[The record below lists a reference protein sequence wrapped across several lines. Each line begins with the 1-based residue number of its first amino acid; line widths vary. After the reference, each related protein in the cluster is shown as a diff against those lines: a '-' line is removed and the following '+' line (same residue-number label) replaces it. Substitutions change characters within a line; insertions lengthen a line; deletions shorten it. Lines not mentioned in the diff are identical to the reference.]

1 MTASQAEQG
10 QRLLARLQS
19 EMAAEAGM
27 RQQLL
32 SNQLQM
38 LAQIQMQDCNAA
50 PTQFDVSQIF
60 GRGAKNLQSE
70 NMAEVLKE
78 KIEEVENLFQVKE
91 EKMKENY
98 EDTIRNLED
107 RLEREQDRHRELSRK
122 QIEEKE
128 AMLEN
133 HKGEIQKLVQDG
145 KEVQE
150 ALKDEYVS
158 AIQKL
163 KELRKIE
170 QESVHEI
177 TSSASKLSEI
187 TDKVELN
194 SKVMSDMQS
203 KVDERRTEEIRR
215 KERSLEEKERDL
227 VALQED
233 LEKVKEQNEEEQR
246 RKSESLAKLESEL
259 RIREAEQMAESKY
272 LEKAKAEFHLEKSSF
287 DESKNTLLASVEDEK
302 ERCQE
307 KVKKTLEEVEAEKQ
321 SLEELKREVQMERAR
336 YHIHR
341 RINQTD
347 DVGINREGISAG
359 EIQGAMQALDEEK
372 QKLRTERSHLRDYKN
387 RLVKSKKKL
396 YGQRKDLVEAIE
408 KMYEA
413 DLQLS
418 ERLQEIEGVGRKIS
432 NLRVQKSGEKEAG
445 EDIERL
451 LMEGIKE
458 IQEGIVEL
466 LRQEQRSKAERIS
479 LAEERRKLIGTRNSG
494 SSTVC
499 PRCST
504 KNMRPFTSVQDIS
517 GLQDEEETVRRRPQA
532 WLDDLALKTGFRPR
546 SSVDG
551 NFRPRSSGDGASNE
565 ILFSN
570 VTALRKGAD
579 SDNQFLK
586 NEMEYLKTIQQIN
599 MSTLSKYK

>member
-1 MTASQAEQG
+1 
-10 QRLLARLQS
+10 
-19 EMAAEAGM
+19 M

-38 LAQIQMQDCNAA
+38 LAQIQMQDSAA
-50 PTQFDVSQIF
+50 PQFDLNQVF
-60 GRGAKNLQSE
+60 GRGAKSLQSE
-70 NMAEVLKE
+70 NMAEVLKD
-78 KIEEVENLFQVKE
+78 KIEEVENLFRVKE

-98 EDTIRNLED
+98 EDTICNLEA
-107 RLEREQDRHRELSRK
+107 RLEKEQERYRELSNR

-128 AMLEN
+128 AVLEN
-133 HKGEIQKLVQDG
+133 HKCEIQKLVQDS

-158 AIQKL
+158 AIKKL
-163 KELRKIE
+163 KELRQIE
-170 QESVHEI
+170 QESVQEI

-194 SKVMSDMQS
+194 SKAMSDIQS
-203 KVDERRTEEIRR
+203 RVDERSREEIRR
-215 KERSLEEKERDL
+215 KERNLEEKEREL
-227 VALQED
+227 VALQLD
-233 LEKVKEQNEEEQR
+233 LEKMKERNDEDQR
-246 RKSESLAKLESEL
+246 RKSESLAELESKL
-259 RIREAEQMAESKY
+259 RIREVEQTAESKY
-272 LEKAKAEFHLEKSSF
+272 LEKAKADFHLEKSSF
-287 DESKNTLLASVEDEK
+287 DEKKSTLLASVEAEK
-302 ERCQE
+302 ERCEE
-307 KVKKTLEEVEAEKQ
+307 KVRKTLEEVEGEKQ
-321 SLEELKREVQMERAR
+321 SLEDLKREVEMERAR

-341 RINQTD
+341 RINPTD
-347 DVGINREGISAG
+347 NIGINRDGISADQI
-359 EIQGAMQALDEEK
+359 EGAMQALEEEK
-372 QKLRTERSHLRDYKN
+372 QKLRTERNQLRDYKS

-418 ERLQEIEGVGRKIS
+418 ERLQEIEAVGRKIS
-432 NLRVQKSGEKEAG
+432 KVKIEKSGTREAS

-458 IQEGIVEL
+458 VQEGIVEL

-479 LAEERRKLIGTRNSG
+479 LAEERRKLMGTRNS
-494 SSTVC
+494 SSSC
-499 PRCST
+499 PRCT
-504 KNMRPFTSVQDIS
+504 KNLRPFTSVQDIA
-517 GLQDEEETVRRRPQA
+517 GLQDEEETTRRRPQA
-532 WLDDLALKTGFRPR
+532 WLDDLAQKTGFRPR

-565 ILFSN
+565 ILNSN
-570 VTALRKGAD
+570 VTAALRREAD

-586 NEMEYLKTIQQIN
+586 NEMDYLKTIQQIN